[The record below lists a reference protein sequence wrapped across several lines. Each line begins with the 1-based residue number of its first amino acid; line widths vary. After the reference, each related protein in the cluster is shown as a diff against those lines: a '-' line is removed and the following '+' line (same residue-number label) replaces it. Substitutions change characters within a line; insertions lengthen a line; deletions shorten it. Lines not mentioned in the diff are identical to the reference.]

1 MGEELERASVCP
13 GDLFSVVA
21 AVNRTV
27 MDMGVAERADS
38 KRSQPNSKNGVC
50 HVSGVQRA

>member
-1 MGEELERASVCP
+1 MGEELEGVSVCP